1 MPTGTTPILQM
12 EQAGPPSQILE
23 LEMVDQDERDRAR
36 RELLQDQHEKQLVLV
51 TEENRKLRMELD
63 ETKRRQKLQRVSV
76 RKELAKANRMLMAL
90 VAAVII
96 AGFASTPAG
105 REVAWAIVQG
115 IVKGGGVK

>member
-1 MPTGTTPILQM
+1 MPTGQTPILQM